1 MGNSYRASEQRTGEL
16 KAKGTVN
23 NYCCV
28 QIRNSFQTGLALGS
42 FCILTGLVLL
52 FDAIYLVA
60 ANITGSRNKNV
71 EDP

>member
-1 MGNSYRASEQRTGEL
+1 
-16 KAKGTVN
+16 VN